1 MSQFN
6 RFVEVLLWQ
15 QLAAIRRVYYW
26 LWSCWFIH
34 GFAWKSCADYAGKVE
49 RNLPKGGSRNPAVIC
64 QYLTFVLRFFHHPRH
79 FSSEWMTADPNNIFR
94 CDNVEDIAGL
104 ASDLYGSC
112 AEPSCAALF
121 VASISSFMLHLHGYV
136 QSTDDQLHGN
146 LTLLDNH
153 TFCNWHVQRQECE
166 GQ

>member
-1 MSQFN
+1 MGF
-6 RFVEVLLWQ
+6 L
-15 QLAAIRRVYYW
+15 LAANGLLVLYV
-26 LWSCWFIH
+26 SVQS
-34 GFAWKSCADYAGKVE
+34 SCADYAGKVE

-64 QYLTFVLRFFHHPRH
+64 QYLT
-79 FSSEWMTADPNNIFR
+79 

-153 TFCNWHVQRQECE
+153 TFCN
-166 GQ
+166 